1 MTNKKN
7 TFLYLLI
14 FIIKDI
20 PLLRRIL
27 RIRVGTPSRI
37 DILFYVQLITRVQV
51 QRN

>member
-1 MTNKKN
+1 MTNKKYI
-7 TFLYLLI
+7 FLYLLI
-14 FIIKDI
+14 FIKDI

-37 DILFYVQLITRVQV
+37 DILFNVQLITRVQV